1 MKKNLLIFTILLKLT
16 FSLNSIPNRFSSFY
30 ENINNV
36 TDFSNI
42 CEYSFELP
50 NSIFLSYKGE
60 FHKLNDNTWNRKGRK
75 SKMYWLSK
83 YKLSKNYDATIHFDY
98 SYSIDRSNYSDALNY
113 ELKEKRRETGIN
125 LSYKKEFQE
134 IKTGVSYLHYRQND
148 IQNQNEFYLSNGYHD
163 FFEYSFDSSEDENSF
178 IYDLYYRK
186 TDLDFNWAENFG
198 TNLYWGKQ
206 NLFSANVVFT
216 KENSKVYEFQ
226 QKSDNLNKNFSYF
239 DLSVN
244 RELFSFIEVKLNEM
258 YRYNKI
264 EYKNKTSKNYDK
276 SEFDSSLLFRYSL
289 FGLKFTNEPVLE
301 FYNKDYSDSENKM
314 FKRTK
319 NLNSSITSYFS
330 TQDSIVYLSQ
340 MKLEQTYNP
349 ENDHY
354 WDNDIAKNL
363 NQLSFYYHYKEPIF
377 MYTHLYY
384 NKSEE
389 IYVSSAMSGKNKIK
403 ETYKLQPALDIK
415 FSPFVSLKQTYLLQ
429 ADYDD
434 YDWDEIYTDRYFRR
448 FKAEYLLEFS
458 NKSFTRNYY
467 QFQMKYS
474 YEDNDSGEKQNDYY
488 LKTNQSIIKKYDLYL
503 GFRQNNLVTIFEPS
517 LIENIEREYIPKL
530 TIEYNL
536 GDNAAGTSLSS
547 ARLRI
552 SPTFSKSEETFWKID
567 FEVEYEF

>member
-1 MKKNLLIFTILLKLT
+1 VKKNLLIFTILLKLT

-113 ELKEKRRETGIN
+113 ELKEKRRETRRETGIN

-163 FFEYSFDSSEDENSF
+163 FFEYSFDSSEDEN
-178 IYDLYYRK
+178 
-186 TDLDFNWAENFG
+186 
-198 TNLYWGKQ
+198 
-206 NLFSANVVFT
+206 
-216 KENSKVYEFQ
+216 
-226 QKSDNLNKNFSYF
+226 